1 MRYTQILV
9 MLALVSCTKE
19 GTITKLEPNP
29 FFRESRLDQVVR
41 TDLSMRNVLML
52 DSIPITGGSIGL
64 FISDTTRFHFGIGRE
79 VYPIGLIDPNSP
91 DSKKWASFNKVQRMF
106 SIRALDSN
114 GQSGKESWDTAIWVV
129 FADYYQ
135 TSMAFDSEEEAS
147 DYNFQWNGQNPAHRR
162 TLDSFQ
168 KVYFPKNRI
177 LQTDV
182 FSRTFDRI
190 NINELWSLFDNVN
203 LFIRDPKNESYG
215 YDWHLLTPGVE
226 FLFEAGK
233 PDYLTGALPRNSIDD
248 GYFYVPFLVSP
259 YRKVYPESS
268 ITDVQL
274 SDGRI
279 HRVLYMKLPYVFPE
293 YLQYPSGYV
302 RVKYILD

>member
-1 MRYTQILV
+1 MKHIQILL

-41 TDLSMRNVLML
+41 TDLSTRNVLML
-52 DSIPITGGSIGL
+52 DSMPVTGGSIGL
-64 FISDTTRFHFGIGRE
+64 FISDTTKFHSGIGE
-79 VYPIGLIDPNSP
+79 VYQIGWVDHNSL
-91 DSKKWASFNKVQRMF
+91 DKNKWASFNLVQRVF

-135 TSMAFDSEEEAS
+135 TSMAFDTEEEAWE
-147 DYNFQWNGQNPAHRR
+147 YNRWWNFQNAAHRR
-162 TLDSFQ
+162 TYDSFRNAYQ
-168 KVYFPKNRI
+168 PLNGI
-177 LQTDV
+177 IPTGV
-182 FSRTFDRI
+182 FYLGDLKSYEDM
-190 NINELWSLFDNVN
+190 WGLFNNVN
-203 LFIRDPKNESYG
+203 IFFRDPVNESYWYRL
-215 YDWHLLTPGVE
+215 YDGDRGVK
-226 FLFEAGK
+226 FSFEAGK
-233 PDYLTGALPRNSIDD
+233 PDYFSGANPSNSIQNSE
-248 GYFYVPFLVSP
+248 FLSFMKFGEVH
-259 YRKVYPESS
+259 PESS

-279 HRVLYMKLPYVFPE
+279 HRVLYMKLPYEIPGN
-293 YLQYPSGYV
+293 LQYPAGYV